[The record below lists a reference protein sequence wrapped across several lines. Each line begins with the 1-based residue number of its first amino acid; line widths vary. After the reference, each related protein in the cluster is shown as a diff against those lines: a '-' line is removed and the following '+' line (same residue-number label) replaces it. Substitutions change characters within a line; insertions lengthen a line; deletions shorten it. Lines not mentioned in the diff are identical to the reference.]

1 MLNLRKFFMKSKLSK
16 ALLLSVLAFNVNAD
30 DSDAVKQ
37 GLLSSMSSGIASSI
51 AQVIG
56 GQGDTEVQ
64 FSAKENNK
72 PEFSIMTVRP
82 ISIHPG
88 KDAWFVQLQLNNTM
102 IRSKTRL
109 TTNVGIGYRSLSE
122 NKNTMIGG
130 NVFVDYDSKGN
141 SRYSLGVEFR
151 TAVFE
156 VLANYYKAISG
167 QKTVG
172 DFKERALDGNDMSI
186 SGQIPYLPWAK
197 INLTHYEWKK
207 VNNSKN
213 SKGDKL
219 SLDLLLTPNVVL
231 ELGVDDNNIQKKD
244 NFAKLSFV
252 YPPKEGPA
260 ASTDF
265 ISDEAFPE
273 GDMSSKLLSKVKRSN
288 KITLESEGV
297 GVTISRLD

>member
-1 MLNLRKFFMKSKLSK
+1 MTSKIFKFGLIS
-16 ALLLSVLAFNVNAD
+16 LLTFSVYAD
-30 DSDAVKQ
+30 DEDAVKQ
-37 GLLSSMSSGIASSI
+37 ALLSSMSSGIASSI
-51 AQVIG
+51 ASIIG

-64 FSAKENNK
+64 FSAKEDNK
-72 PEFSIMTVRP
+72 PQFTIMTVRP
-82 ISIHPG
+82 ISVHPG
-88 KDAWFVQLQLNNTM
+88 KDAWFVQLQLSNTQ
-102 IRSKTRL
+102 IRSQSRL
-109 TTNVGIGYRSLSE
+109 TTNVGLGYRTLSD
-122 NKNTMIGG
+122 NKKSMIGG
-130 NVFVDYDSKGN
+130 NVFVDYDEEGN
-141 SRYSLGVEFR
+141 SRYSLGFEFR
-151 TAVFE
+151 TTVFE
-156 VLANYYKAISG
+156 ILINHYEAISG

-172 DFKERALDGNDMSI
+172 NFKERALDGNDMSI
-186 SGQIPYLPWAK
+186 NGQIPYLPWAK
-197 INLTHYEWKK
+197 INLMHYEWKK

-252 YPPKEGPA
+252 FPPREGPA

-265 ISDEAFPE
+265 IADEAFPG
-273 GDMSSKLLSKVKRSN
+273 GDMSSQLLSKVKRSN

>member
-1 MLNLRKFFMKSKLSK
+1 MTSKIFKFGLIS
-16 ALLLSVLAFNVNAD
+16 LLTFSVYAD
-30 DSDAVKQ
+30 DEDTLKQ

-51 AQVIG
+51 ASVIG

-64 FSAKENNK
+64 FSAKEDNK
-72 PEFSIMTVRP
+72 PQFTIMTVRP
-82 ISIHPG
+82 ISVHPG
-88 KDAWFVQLQLNNTM
+88 KDAWFVQLQLSNTQ
-102 IRSKTRL
+102 IRSQSRL
-109 TTNVGIGYRSLSE
+109 TTNIGLGYRTLSD
-122 NKNTMIGG
+122 NKKSMIGG
-130 NVFVDYDSKGN
+130 NVFVDYDEEGN
-141 SRYSLGVEFR
+141 SRYSLGFEFR
-151 TAVFE
+151 TTVFE
-156 VLANYYKAISG
+156 ILINHYEAISG

-172 DFKERALDGNDMSI
+172 NFKERALDGNDMSI
-186 SGQIPYLPWAK
+186 NGQIPYLPWAK
-197 INLTHYEWKK
+197 INLMHYEWKK

-213 SKGDKL
+213 SKGAKL

-252 YPPKEGPA
+252 FPPREGPS

-265 ISDEAFPE
+265 IADEAFPG
-273 GDMSSKLLSKVKRSN
+273 GDMSSQLLSKVKRSN